1 MNEKEVGKIIDK
13 AIDKTLEEVEDVLQD
28 TMLLGVAL
36 ATLNNFKKNLT
47 EELKNER
54 SKKFSK

>member
-13 AIDKTLEEVEDVLQD
+13 AIDKTLKEAEDVLQN

>member
-1 MNEKEVGKIIDK
+1 MTEKEVGEIIDK
-13 AIDKTLEEVEDVLQD
+13 AMDKTLNEVEDVLQD